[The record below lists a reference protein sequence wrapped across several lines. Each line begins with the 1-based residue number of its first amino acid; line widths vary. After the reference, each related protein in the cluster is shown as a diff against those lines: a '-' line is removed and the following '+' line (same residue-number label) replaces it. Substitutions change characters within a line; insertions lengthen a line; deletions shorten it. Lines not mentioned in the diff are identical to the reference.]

1 MPSPIPANVNN
12 KKLYQNIKDEIHA
25 QDDAAGRQ
33 WGKHSSTRLVT
44 TYKKRGGTYSG
55 RKPAYKSPTKRRRSP
70 RGEGGLRQW
79 EDEKWQDQYGRPCGS
94 GKKGEVVKCRP
105 TVRVNK
111 STPVTWN
118 EIKASGK
125 KSQVVN
131 AKKKVGMGN
140 RAPTI
145 KRSPTKKSPT
155 KRSPRGS
162 LSSAP
167 EDFKTKKPLYKP
179 YKSTRSKKKGMV
191 YVKNPEKKDGKE
203 LIHFGD
209 ANMSDYTKHHDK
221 DRRKRYLTRSAGI
234 TDDQG
239 HLTKDDKNSAN
250 YWSRKIN
257 W

>member
-1 MPSPIPANVNN
+1 MPQSPTPVN
-12 KKLYQNIKDEIHA
+12 
-25 QDDAAGRQ
+25 
-33 WGKHSSTRLVT
+33 TRL
-44 TYKKRGGTYSG
+44 YKKIKAEIDARLSSEGKRWSARASQELVNKYKQRGGKYSG
-55 RKPAYKSPTKRRRSP
+55 PKPTASKRVSP
-70 RGEGGLRQW
+70 RGEGGLVQW
-79 EDEKWQDQYGRPCGS
+79 QNEKWTDQYGRPCGS

-105 TVRVNK
+105 SKKVNK
-111 STPVTWN
+111 TTPVTWK
-118 EIKASGK
+118 EINSSGK
-125 KSQVVN
+125 KSKIVN
-131 AKKKVGMGN
+131 AKKKVGMAN
-140 RAPTI
+140 RSPSI
-145 KRSPTKKSPT
+145 KRSPT

-167 EDFKTKKPLYKP
+167 TDFRTKKPLYKP
-179 YKSTRSKKKGMV
+179 YKSTRSGKKGMV
-191 YVKNPEKKDGKE
+191 YVMKGDSKR

-239 HLTKDDKNSAN
+239 HLTKNDKNSAN